1 MNPLLEVRNLAK
13 HYPVRRG
20 IFITTSH
27 TVRAVDG
34 VSFSLQKGETLALVG
49 ESGCGK
55 TTTGR
60 CVLRLIEPT
69 SGEVRFLD
77 QDLLRLNR
85 AEMRAIR
92 RHMQM
97 IFQDPFASLN
107 PRMTVSAIVEEPL
120 IIHRIGSRKER
131 AERVA
136 ALLQRVGLDPAYRK
150 RYPHEFSGG
159 QRQRIGIARSLALDP
174 QLIVAD
180 EPVSA
185 LDVSVQ
191 AQIINLLKD
200 LQETLKLTFLFIAH
214 DLSLVQHFS
223 DRVGVMYLGRMVEL
237 APAMELFRQPLHP
250 YTRVLLA
257 SAPIPDPAARKKRE
271 PLKGDL
277 PSVLQ
282 APSGCRFHPRCPIAE
297 ARCKSEDPPL
307 RELSPGHWA
316 ACHLA

>member
-1 MNPLLEVRNLAK
+1 MNPLLEVRNLTK
-13 HYPVRRG
+13 HYPIRRG
-20 IFITTSH
+20 LFVTSSH
-27 TVRAVDG
+27 TVKAVDG
-34 VSFSLQKGETLALVG
+34 VSFALQKGETFGLVG

-55 TTTGR
+55 TTAGR
-60 CVLRLIEPT
+60 CILRLIEPT

-77 QDLLRLNR
+77 RDLLLLNR
-85 AEMRAIR
+85 AEMRGIR

-120 IIHRIGSRKER
+120 IIHGLGNRKER
-131 AERVA
+131 AARVVS
-136 ALLQRVGLDPAYRK
+136 LLQKVGLDPAYRK

-159 QRQRIGIARSLALDP
+159 QRQRVGIARALALDP

-200 LQETLKLTFLFIAH
+200 LQESLKLTFLFIAH
-214 DLSLVQHFS
+214 DLSVVQHFS
-223 DRVGVMYLGRMVEL
+223 DRIGVMYLGRIAEL
-237 APAMELFRQPLHP
+237 APAMELFQRPLHP

-257 SAPIPDPAARKKRE
+257 SVPVPDPSARKKRDQV
-271 PLKGDL
+271 KGDL
-277 PSVLQ
+277 PAMVQS
-282 APSGCRFHPRCPIAE
+282 PSGCRFHPRCPIAE
-297 ARCKSEDPPL
+297 ARCKVDDPPL
-307 RELSPGHWA
+307 RELAPGHWA